1 MRFLYSIAVFFIRG
15 LLTMI
20 PLSGKVKQFVQGR
33 KQIWDTIANIPKNKK
48 VIWMHCA
55 SLGEYEQGLPILQEL
70 KKVKSDHFF
79 VITFFSPS
87 GYRVPKTHL
96 IADLTTYLPWDS
108 KADVKRFIQKL
119 KPSMVLFIR
128 YEFWPNLLTMLHK
141 KNIPT
146 YLIAG
151 LFQSQQLFFKPWG
164 RSFRKLLNGF
174 EHIFVQNESSQHLLH
189 SIGVHQTS
197 VSGDTRFD
205 RVQLPSNSMPFMERF
220 CHNRHCVVAGSTWTP
235 DEDVLIDV
243 IHNSPDEWCWLIAP
257 HEINENK
264 IVSLMEKLPKNSQR
278 YSTHNENTFSNTS
291 VLVLDTVGLLA
302 ATYRYSDIAYVGGG
316 MGTAGLHNILEPAA
330 AGVPIIIG
338 KNYDRFPEA
347 VELIQAGGV
356 KPITDSKMA
365 NMIFQKLF
373 DSQNEREQKG
383 AINKM
388 YVQRKQGATKRILQL
403 LTITHP
409 NNIAV
414 SKNVKG

>member
-33 KQIWDTIANIPKNKK
+33 KQIWDTIANVPKNKK

-79 VITFFSPS
+79 VVTFFSSS

-164 RSFRKLLNGF
+164 GSFRKLLNGF

-220 CHNRHCVVAGSTWTP
+220 CHNRHCVVAGSTWTA
-235 DEDVLIDV
+235 DEEVLIDV

-291 VLVLDTVGLLA
+291 VLVLDTVGLLSSCYQYA
-302 ATYRYSDIAYVGGG
+302 QIAYVGGG
-316 MGTAGLHNILEPAA
+316 MGTKGLHNILEPAA
-330 AGVPIIIG
+330 AGIPIVIG
-338 KNYDRFPEA
+338 KNYASFPEA
-347 VELIQAGGV
+347 VQLVNIGGIISISNAPEAKEKLLSLIHDRNQRQETG
-356 KPITDSKMA
+356 
-365 NMIFQKLF
+365 
-373 DSQNEREQKG
+373 E
-383 AINKM
+383 INLHFI
-388 YVQRKQGATKRILQL
+388 RASQGATTKIMDTL
-403 LTITHP
+403 L
-409 NNIAV
+409 
-414 SKNVKG
+414 

>member
-1 MRFLYSIAVFFIRG
+1 
-15 LLTMI
+15 
-20 PLSGKVKQFVQGR
+20 
-33 KQIWDTIANIPKNKK
+33 
-48 VIWMHCA
+48 MHCA

-79 VITFFSPS
+79 VVTFFSPS

-220 CHNRHCVVAGSTWTP
+220 CHNRHCVVAGSTWTL

>member
-1 MRFLYSIAVFFIRG
+1 MYLWPMRFLYSIAVFFIRG

-33 KQIWDTIANIPKNKK
+33 KQIWDTIANVPKNKK

-79 VITFFSPS
+79 VVTFFSSS

-119 KPSMVLFIR
+119 KPSIVLFIR

-164 RSFRKLLNGF
+164 GSFRKLLNGF

-220 CHNRHCVVAGSTWTP
+220 CHNRHCVVAGSTWTA
-235 DEDVLIDV
+235 DEEVLIDV

-291 VLVLDTVGLLA
+291 VLVLDTVGLLSSCYQYA
-302 ATYRYSDIAYVGGG
+302 QIAYVGGG
-316 MGTAGLHNILEPAA
+316 MGTKGLHNILEPAA
-330 AGVPIIIG
+330 AGIPIVIG
-338 KNYDRFPEA
+338 KNYASFPEA
-347 VELIQAGGV
+347 VQLVNIGGIISISNAPEAKEKLLSLIHDRNQRQETG
-356 KPITDSKMA
+356 
-365 NMIFQKLF
+365 
-373 DSQNEREQKG
+373 E
-383 AINKM
+383 INLHFI
-388 YVQRKQGATKRILQL
+388 RASQGATTKIMDTL
-403 LTITHP
+403 L
-409 NNIAV
+409 
-414 SKNVKG
+414 